1 MKLEKRVNLFP
12 PHELNFRQWC
22 IILKILSTK
31 FNNTLDFKLLI
42 SDSAAMNTILENANV
57 FGAFFEDFLPK
68 KMIQATEQENGRESN
83 TSSGN

>member
-1 MKLEKRVNLFP
+1 M
-12 PHELNFRQWC
+12 
-22 IILKILSTK
+22 
-31 FNNTLDFKLLI
+31 I